1 MTKVIN
7 MTAKLILASGSP
19 RRKELLQQ
27 LHLPFSI
34 QVSDLEETFNEQD
47 SPENIVM
54 LLALQKAQ
62 EVAKN
67 HFSSYVLGADT
78 VVVSEGRILGKP
90 VDEQDA
96 ISTLQSLS
104 GKTHQVMT
112 GVAIIFG
119 TNIVNFY
126 ERTDVTFW
134 ELTQSEIE
142 RYVKSGEPM
151 DKAGSYGIQ
160 GLGAAFVKEI
170 HGDYFSVV
178 GLPLARTIRELR
190 SIGFSF

>member
-1 MTKVIN
+1 

-104 GKTHQVMT
+104 GKPHQVMT